1 MPIKCHTCGWNSTK
15 TKHKTRD
22 SCPVCR
28 FRIKWSDTSFC
39 RRCNTKTMN
48 IKKDGLCCSCSNK
61 VRVDRLV
68 DGQKITAHSSV
79 FGYTKRMHGSFE
91 SNSK

>member
-1 MPIKCHTCGWNSTK
+1 
-15 TKHKTRD
+15 
-22 SCPVCR
+22 
-28 FRIKWSDTSFC
+28 
-39 RRCNTKTMN
+39 MN